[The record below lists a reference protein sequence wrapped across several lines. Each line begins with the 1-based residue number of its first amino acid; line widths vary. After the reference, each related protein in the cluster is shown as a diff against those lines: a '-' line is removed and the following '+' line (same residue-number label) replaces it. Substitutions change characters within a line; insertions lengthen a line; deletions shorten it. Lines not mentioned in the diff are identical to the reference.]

1 MNIVLNPPNRFNH
14 CFFLVFFAFYEKNKS
29 YTYLTNLKNMWYN
42 NLRSRMFSKGSIPV
56 EIPDFTRGTYKFRPL
71 KDVVEI
77 PKINGKEI
85 VL

>member
-1 MNIVLNPPNRFNH
+1 
-14 CFFLVFFAFYEKNKS
+14 
-29 YTYLTNLKNMWYN
+29 MWYN